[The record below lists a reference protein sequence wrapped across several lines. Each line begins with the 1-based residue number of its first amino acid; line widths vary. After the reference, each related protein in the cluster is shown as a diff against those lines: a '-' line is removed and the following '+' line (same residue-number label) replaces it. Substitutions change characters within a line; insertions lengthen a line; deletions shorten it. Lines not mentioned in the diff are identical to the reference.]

1 MTTPTR
7 RRHSAPCKYRPDYP
21 VDGFA
26 RVDAARQWV
35 HGFVEWY
42 NHEHRHSGI
51 RFVTPVQRHAG
62 DDAKVLAKRH
72 AINQATREANPARWS
87 GKTRN
92 WAPIGTVSLNPERDQ
107 TITMPEPETRA
118 A

>member
-1 MTTPTR
+1 M
-7 RRHSAPCKYRPDYP
+7 
-21 VDGFA
+21 
-26 RVDAARQWV
+26 